1 MNLQE
6 SAKALRKGSVS
17 ALELV
22 TDSLRSIAAL
32 DPKLKAFITVTTE
45 MAERQARQAD
55 QDLADGKDRGPLH
68 GIPVAVKDVF
78 CTQGIRTTCGSKL
91 FADYIPE
98 YDAAVVERLRSAGA
112 VIVGKTNMHE
122 LAYGVTSTNP
132 HFGTVRNPWNLDRI
146 TGGSSGGSGSA
157 VAAGMV
163 PMAMGSDTGGS
174 IRIPASFCGTVGLKP
189 SFGRVSRYGVLPL
202 DFSLDH
208 MGPLTQCVRDA
219 ALTLNAIAGFDLRDE
234 TSSRRPVEAYLPAE
248 PVAIH
253 GLRIGLPENFYF
265 ERVSPAV
272 ADSVRHAAR
281 LAEEAGAIV
290 VPLRVPDVAQLNTIG
305 RLILL
310 SEASATMDRYL
321 HRREDFG
328 SDVRALLD
336 QGRLI
341 PASDYINAQRVR
353 RVLLREFQSVWKHVD
368 CLFTP
373 TTPTSAPKI
382 GQSTIDL
389 GGEEDV
395 RIASTRLTRGIN
407 VLGLPALSLPCGFD
421 DEGLPLGLQI
431 IGPEFPGGSY
441 LESGRSL
448 GDSFEPNAPAACS
461 LTGRLHS
468 RKSFAPLEQRYVQGK
483 RCPPLDKEGLQGVKG
498 SSVGC
503 VAPF

>member
-1 MNLQE
+1 
-6 SAKALRKGSVS
+6 
-17 ALELV
+17 
-22 TDSLRSIAAL
+22 
-32 DPKLKAFITVTTE
+32 
-45 MAERQARQAD
+45 
-55 QDLADGKDRGPLH
+55 
-68 GIPVAVKDVF
+68 
-78 CTQGIRTTCGSKL
+78 
-91 FADYIPE
+91 
-98 YDAAVVERLRSAGA
+98 
-112 VIVGKTNMHE
+112 MHE

-189 SFGRVSRYGVLPL
+189 SYGRVSRYGVMPL

-219 ALTLNAIAGFDLRDE
+219 ALTLNAISGFDLRDE
-234 TSSRRPVEAYLPAE
+234 TSSRRPAEAYLPAE
-248 PVAIH
+248 PFFIQ

-265 ERVSPAV
+265 ERVSPSV
-272 ADSVRHAAR
+272 ADSVRRAAR

-290 VPLRVPDVAQLNTIG
+290 VPLRIPDVSQLNAIG

-321 HRREDFG
+321 CRRKDFG
-328 SDVRALLD
+328 PDVLALLD

-353 RVLLREFQSVWKHVD
+353 RLLLQEFQSVWKDVD

-373 TTPTSAPKI
+373 TTPTSAPRI

-421 DEGLPLGLQI
+421 DNGLPLGLQI
-431 IGPEFPGGSY
+431 VGPSFQEALILRVGAA
-441 LESGRSL
+441 LEMALNLAHRRPVL
-448 GDSFEPNAPAACS
+448 
-461 LTGRLHS
+461 
-468 RKSFAPLEQRYVQGK
+468 
-483 RCPPLDKEGLQGVKG
+483 
-498 SSVGC
+498 
-503 VAPF
+503 

>member
-22 TDSLRSIAAL
+22 TDSLRSIAVL

-45 MAERQARQAD
+45 MAESQARQAD

-78 CTQGIRTTCGSKL
+78 CTKGVRTTCGSKL
-91 FADYIPE
+91 FADHIPE

-157 VAAGMV
+157 VAAGIV

-208 MGPLTQCVRDA
+208 MGPLTQCVRDT
-219 ALTLNAIAGFDLRDE
+219 ALTLNAIAGFDLRDD
-234 TSSRRPVEAYLPAE
+234 TSSRRPVEAYLPTESAD
-248 PVAIH
+248 IQ
-253 GLRIGLPENFYF
+253 GLRIGLPENFFF

-290 VPLRVPDVAQLNTIG
+290 VPLRVPDVSELNTIG

-328 SDVRALLD
+328 PDVLALLD

-353 RVLLREFQSVWKHVD
+353 RLLLQEFQSVWKLVD

-431 IGPEFPGGSY
+431 IGPSFQEALILRVGAA
-441 LESGRSL
+441 LETAL
-448 GDSFEPNAPAACS
+448 N
-461 LTGRLHS
+461 LTHR
-468 RKSFAPLEQRYVQGK
+468 RPV
-483 RCPPLDKEGLQGVKG
+483 V
-498 SSVGC
+498 
-503 VAPF
+503 

>member
-1 MNLQE
+1 VNLQE

-45 MAERQARQAD
+45 MADSQARQAD

-78 CTQGIRTTCGSKL
+78 CTKGVRTTCGSKL
-91 FADYIPE
+91 FADHIPE

-157 VAAGMV
+157 VAAGIV

-208 MGPLTQCVRDA
+208 MGPLTQCVRDT
-219 ALTLNAIAGFDLRDE
+219 ALTLNAIAGFDLRDD
-234 TSSRRPVEAYLPAE
+234 TSSRRPVEAYLPTESAD
-248 PVAIH
+248 IQ
-253 GLRIGLPENFYF
+253 GLRIGLPENFFF
-265 ERVSPAV
+265 ERVTPAV

-290 VPLRVPDVAQLNTIG
+290 VPLRVPDVSELNTIG

-328 SDVRALLD
+328 PDVLALLD

-353 RVLLREFQSVWKHVD
+353 RLLLQEFQSVWKLVD

-382 GQSTIDL
+382 GQSTINL

-431 IGPEFPGGSY
+431 IGPSFQEALILRVGAA
-441 LESGRSL
+441 LETAL
-448 GDSFEPNAPAACS
+448 N
-461 LTGRLHS
+461 LTHRRPVL
-468 RKSFAPLEQRYVQGK
+468 
-483 RCPPLDKEGLQGVKG
+483 
-498 SSVGC
+498 
-503 VAPF
+503 

>member
-45 MAERQARQAD
+45 MAESQARQAD

-78 CTQGIRTTCGSKL
+78 CTQGVRTTCGSKL

-157 VAAGMV
+157 VAAGIV

-248 PVAIH
+248 PAAIQ

-265 ERVSPAV
+265 ERVSP
-272 ADSVRHAAR
+272 S
-281 LAEEAGAIV
+281 
-290 VPLRVPDVAQLNTIG
+290 
-305 RLILL
+305 
-310 SEASATMDRYL
+310 
-321 HRREDFG
+321 RR
-328 SDVRALLD
+328 
-336 QGRLI
+336 
-341 PASDYINAQRVR
+341 
-353 RVLLREFQSVWKHVD
+353 
-368 CLFTP
+368 
-373 TTPTSAPKI
+373 
-382 GQSTIDL
+382 
-389 GGEEDV
+389 
-395 RIASTRLTRGIN
+395 
-407 VLGLPALSLPCGFD
+407 
-421 DEGLPLGLQI
+421 
-431 IGPEFPGGSY
+431 
-441 LESGRSL
+441 
-448 GDSFEPNAPAACS
+448 
-461 LTGRLHS
+461 
-468 RKSFAPLEQRYVQGK
+468 
-483 RCPPLDKEGLQGVKG
+483 
-498 SSVGC
+498 
-503 VAPF
+503 

>member
-6 SAKALRKGSVS
+6 SAKALRKGTVS
-17 ALELV
+17 SLELV

-32 DPKLKAFITVTTE
+32 DPKLKAFITVTAE
-45 MAERQARQAD
+45 MAESQARQAD

-157 VAAGMV
+157 VAAGIV

-272 ADSVRHAAR
+272 ADSVRRAAR

-305 RLILL
+305 RIILL

-431 IGPEFPGGSY
+431 IGP
-441 LESGRSL
+441 
-448 GDSFEPNAPAACS
+448 
-461 LTGRLHS
+461 
-468 RKSFAPLEQRYVQGK
+468 
-483 RCPPLDKEGLQGVKG
+483 
-498 SSVGC
+498 
-503 VAPF
+503 